1 MRNGGGGG
9 GFAASIYGAMPES
22 GIQVTSH
29 SSLLSNLWCSVASN
43 KDAPQNVR
51 LCFMRIVNPFLR
63 KGSAPWRRGIGRVS
77 TFVRMNA
84 FRSQPHL
91 YWSTVCA
98 WLSLSPALRAAP
110 SRGEGALRY
119 AKSDFNTRGAFKL
132 WCAAPQPRTHQPEP
146 FTPLSH
152 TLPSRSSLSASRF
165 LPPIRLSGGRVLRQR
180 SGRWTDRFASRGRAA
195 G

>member
-1 MRNGGGGG
+1 MRNGGS

-43 KDAPQNVR
+43 KDAPQNIR

-146 FTPLSH
+146 
-152 TLPSRSSLSASRF
+152 
-165 LPPIRLSGGRVLRQR
+165 
-180 SGRWTDRFASRGRAA
+180 
-195 G
+195 